1 MLKNKLSN
9 KRIKYVDK
17 SIRDLS
23 REAQKL
29 QRSVWDVFVDKVML
43 NLTAKGRTIV
53 DNDQNQ
59 QIINSLGELIDG
71 EIRGGDG
78 QKFLEWYVGQMEGL
92 GQMSEDYFKSVLKGQ
107 DALIEKFAKENRN
120 KLLSLIGYQ
129 RGEVKKGSFLYS
141 IIDFGKPYA
150 NLQNGLITSVFS
162 GQPFDL
168 KGAKEFII
176 GTNTGAIQ
184 KPEKGESSPQKNQSG
199 GAIEGA
205 IVDKT
210 FDTFPKADRLLNK
223 SNATDLNLKYAIYQG
238 GLIKTSRDFC
248 IERNNRVFSTEEI
261 EKFGTPYDS
270 YGGYTDKS
278 KGEFDGK
285 DEPYDPFISLGGYNC
300 RHMLDFVSS
309 EMAELLL
316 KEQVKNEAEQEK
328 TLALNTD

>member
-1 MLKNKLSN
+1 MKKNKYSN

-23 REAQKL
+23 HEAQKL

-71 EIRGGDG
+71 EIREGDG

-92 GQMSEDYFKSVLKGQ
+92 GQMSEDYFKSVIQGK
-107 DALIEKFAKENRN
+107 DDLIEKFAKQNRN

-168 KGAKEFII
+168 KGAKDFII
-176 GTNTGAIQ
+176 GTNTGSIQ
-184 KPEKGESSPQKNQSG
+184 KPEKGESSPQKNRSG

-210 FDTFPKADRLLNK
+210 FDTFPKADRLLSKN
-223 SNATDLNLKYAIYQG
+223 NAAALNLKYAIYQG
-238 GLIKTSRDFC
+238 GIIKTSRDFC

-261 EKFGTPYDS
+261 EKFGTADDK

-285 DEPYDPFISLGGYNC
+285 DEPYNPFTSLGGWNC
-300 RHMLDFVSS
+300 RHHLDFVSN
-309 EMAELLL
+309 EMAELL
-316 KEQVKNEAEQEK
+316 KENEQDK
-328 TLALNTD
+328 SQG